1 KKVKKAIK
9 KTTKKIKRAVK
20 KVTKKVQKT
29 VTKFKK
35 AAKKSIKQVTK
46 AAKKVY
52 KKAKKVVK
60 KTYNQVK
67 RTVKKKVQTVKKA
80 GKKVITKAKS
90 AIKSI
95 SKTTKKQAIKAGT
108 KLAVSQANHS
118 MRVQKTMKAICE
130 NLEPVG
136 AGALDSLVNNFTFG
150 SVETIGKNKE
160 VYGDDNRY
168 YVGRLIADS
177 AGIYLGVEGII
188 LGVGTEILGGAL
200 DLTGA
205 GAPIGIQLNVAG
217 IGIITGSAT
226 VVVNSGANFFQDA
239 KDLSS
244 NIEKNKDKAKSDN
257 ATKAAEEANGAKL
270 DKTLMKELAES
281 GVKYNADDV
290 VMITKTVDGKLLW
303 LEKGNASS
311 GLKHIVDGHAVNFA
325 DKGITDIPSLL
336 NKVLNTTPIKTGS
349 SAKGLYA
356 DYLINGSK
364 YRVAYGTNGYI
375 VSFYPI

>member
-1 KKVKKAIK
+1 MHLSELEKARLNAYKVKL
-9 KTTKKIKRAVK
+9 R
-20 KVTKKVQKT
+20 
-29 VTKFKK
+29 FK
-35 AAKKSIKQVTK
+35 S
-46 AAKKVY
+46 
-52 KKAKKVVK
+52 
-60 KTYNQVK
+60 
-67 RTVKKKVQTVKKA
+67 
-80 GKKVITKAKS
+80 KS

-108 KLAVSQANHS
+108 KLTISQGKHS
-118 MRVQKTMKAICE
+118 MRLEKTTKAICE

-177 AGIYLGVEGII
+177 AGIYLGVEGIV

-244 NIEKNKDKAKSDN
+244 NIEKGSN
-257 ATKAAEEANGAKL
+257 
-270 DKTLMKELAES
+270 
-281 GVKYNADDV
+281 
-290 VMITKTVDGKLLW
+290 
-303 LEKGNASS
+303 SS
-311 GLKHIVDGHAVNFA
+311 APEI
-325 DKGITDIPSLL
+325 
-336 NKVLNTTPIKTGS
+336 IKTGEKTP
-349 SAKGLYA
+349 KGRSFSEHGA
-356 DYLINGSK
+356 ERANERGFSK
-364 YRVAYGTNGYI
+364 ETIDSIIDNNLKTRKSKVDEMGRKTWEYTDVRGNKVVTNESGGI
-375 VSFYPI
+375 VSVHSPAPGGNYIPKK

>member
-1 KKVKKAIK
+1 MRLE
-9 KTTKKIKRAVK
+9 KTT
-20 KVTKKVQKT
+20 
-29 VTKFKK
+29 
-35 AAKKSIKQVTK
+35 
-46 AAKKVY
+46 
-52 KKAKKVVK
+52 
-60 KTYNQVK
+60 
-67 RTVKKKVQTVKKA
+67 
-80 GKKVITKAKS
+80 
-90 AIKSI
+90 
-95 SKTTKKQAIKAGT
+95 
-108 KLAVSQANHS
+108 
-118 MRVQKTMKAICE
+118 KAICE

-177 AGIYLGVEGII
+177 AGIYLGVEGIV

-257 ATKAAEEANGAKL
+257 ATKAAEEAGG
-270 DKTLMKELAES
+270 T
-281 GVKYNADDV
+281 DD
-290 VMITKTVDGKLLW
+290 IA
-303 LEKGNASS
+303 GNASKANPNNAKVHT
-311 GLKHIVDGHAVNFA
+311 GQQDKHIPGTSNYNQEIANGKYRSTLSENPQQLLDEFAGTGQKIGTTKERVDFGKVIGKYYDEATGTYT
-325 DKGITDIPSLL
+325 DTTKGIIHYNS
-336 NKVLNTTPIKTGS
+336 
-349 SAKGLYA
+349 KGQA
-356 DYLINGSK
+356 H
-364 YRVAYGTNGYI
+364 I
-375 VSFYPI
+375 VPARP

>member
-1 KKVKKAIK
+1 MRLE
-9 KTTKKIKRAVK
+9 KTT
-20 KVTKKVQKT
+20 
-29 VTKFKK
+29 
-35 AAKKSIKQVTK
+35 
-46 AAKKVY
+46 
-52 KKAKKVVK
+52 
-60 KTYNQVK
+60 
-67 RTVKKKVQTVKKA
+67 
-80 GKKVITKAKS
+80 
-90 AIKSI
+90 
-95 SKTTKKQAIKAGT
+95 
-108 KLAVSQANHS
+108 
-118 MRVQKTMKAICE
+118 KAICE

-244 NIEKNKDKAKSDN
+244 NIEKGKDKAKSDKSTN
-257 ATKAAEEANGAKL
+257 ATEEVDGSTGTVWDDIKATQPPREGTTIPKSFEINANGEKL
-270 DKTLMKELAES
+270 WVNPNGTKHMVEYSTRNLSHGQKLTEQQLLSSFQSAVEKATTTGIKFDTKIIIDNWELIFSPAREA
-281 GVKYNADDV
+281 GQLPVIK
-290 VMITKTVDGKLLW
+290 
-303 LEKGNASS
+303 
-311 GLKHIVDGHAVNFA
+311 HAV
-325 DKGITDIPSLL
+325 
-336 NKVLNTTPIKTGS
+336 
-349 SAKGLYA
+349 
-356 DYLINGSK
+356 YL
-364 YRVAYGTNGYI
+364 
-375 VSFYPI
+375 P